1 MQARI
6 APGSGDAPWVLLPG
20 LYQAL
25 HETPPPRLQLVPD
38 TFRLCNAGPFLVL
51 LLTSKTHSWPGQR
64 GSEVQLVSRVLG
76 CCDFSEGTLCY
87 GESMA
92 LPGG

>member
-38 TFRLCNAGPFLVL
+38 TFRLCNARIC
-51 LLTSKTHSWPGQR
+51 W
-64 GSEVQLVSRVLG
+64 
-76 CCDFSEGTLCY
+76 TLPCA
-87 GESMA
+87 SSHF
-92 LPGG
+92 

>member
-25 HETPPPRLQLVPD
+25 HETPLPRLQLVPD
-38 TFRLCNAGPFLVL
+38 TSRLCNARIC
-51 LLTSKTHSWPGQR
+51 W
-64 GSEVQLVSRVLG
+64 
-76 CCDFSEGTLCY
+76 TLPCA
-87 GESMA
+87 SSHF
-92 LPGG
+92 